1 MRRFGMNQKPS
12 IKKTMFISLRWKLL
26 IGFTLVF
33 SGVFAGA
40 FYWFYTFS
48 TQKAIS
54 RLEEDLVNTTIGTA
68 EGVDVSELLDLYRQ
82 GKRNAQGFSDD
93 RRYQHQL
100 DWFETVQHIDPRVYP
115 YSFIVGN
122 PAKNRRIGA
131 PTPGDLEIIYLVD
144 SLWLSDPQRSL
155 KFLEPNTPY
164 AEAREA
170 FEQKKTIIR
179 DLYND
184 QWGSWLSAYTPLLDK
199 TGKVVAILGV
209 DIKADYISNL
219 QNAIRGGMINAF
231 AITYGTLFI
240 LVFVMS
246 GVLTKPLNQLT
257 DAATSIGEG
266 DYDQDL
272 ATINR
277 GKLPDEIST
286 LAKVF
291 QAMVDK
297 VRQREESLKR
307 QVTELK
313 IEIDQ
318 SKRQKQVSEIVDTDF
333 FQDLVTKAKRL
344 RSRSEEVSS
353 PQSCHPEALNQEV
366 LIAVSSPSQEENAI
380 D

>member
-1 MRRFGMNQKPS
+1 MNQQSS
-12 IKKTMFISLRWKLL
+12 IKKPMFISLRWKLL

-68 EGVDVSELLDLYRQ
+68 DGVDVPELLDLYRQ

-100 DWFETVQHIDPRVYP
+100 AWFKTVQHIDPRVYP
-115 YSFIVGN
+115 YSFIVGK
-122 PAKNRRIGA
+122 PAASRRIGA
-131 PTPGDLEIIYLVD
+131 PTSGDLEIIYLVD

-164 AEAREA
+164 VEAREA
-170 FEQKKTIIR
+170 FEQKKTVIR
-179 DLYND
+179 DLYSD

-209 DIKADYISNL
+209 DIKADYVKNL
-219 QNAIRGGMINAF
+219 QNAIKGRMVSAF

-240 LVFVMS
+240 LVFLMS

-272 ATINR
+272 TTINE

-291 QAMVDK
+291 QSMVDK

-333 FQDLVTKAKRL
+333 FQDLVTKARKIRN
-344 RSRSEEVSS
+344 RNEEISSSQTSNTEALDRETSIALSS
-353 PQSCHPEALNQEV
+353 PL
-366 LIAVSSPSQEENAI
+366 QEENPI